1 MATTTARTPING
13 AAHAGTSMKQR
24 NRNAATAVA
33 PRGATIGDLARLLDA
48 ELIGDAAT
56 PVLGVA
62 GLDNPH
68 PGSILFIEN
77 EKLYDAALASSAAAI
92 IAPPAAAQNA
102 RAANGHGKAT
112 ILIGNPRL
120 AFARVM
126 EYFEPMAR
134 HEPGVHATAV
144 VEKGAVVSAGATIGA
159 HCYIGQDA
167 HIERGA
173 VLYPH
178 VYIGE
183 GAQIGED
190 STLFPSVVINHHVQ
204 LGKRVRI
211 HSGSVIGSD
220 GFGYVLDGGAH
231 HKVPQ
236 LGTVIVDDDVEIGAN
251 VGIDRATIG
260 ATRIGAGTKID
271 NLVQI
276 GHNCQIGKNCIIC
289 GHVGISGSVIIEDNA
304 IMAGQ
309 AGLADHSK
317 IGKGAVIGAKA
328 GIMSNS
334 EIGAGEFVMG
344 APAMPR
350 REFMKREATLRKL
363 PDTIRALDAK
373 IKELQQQIADL
384 QTSRNDD

>member
-1 MATTTARTPING
+1 MATTSIHTLSNDAARAKKTMTD
-13 AAHAGTSMKQR
+13 A
-24 NRNAATAVA
+24 NAAAPP

-56 PVLGVA
+56 PISGVA

-68 PGSILFIEN
+68 PGAILFIEK
-77 EKLYDAALASSAAAI
+77 ETLYAAALASSAAAI
-92 IAPPAAAQNA
+92 IAPPAAASSA

-126 EYFEPMAR
+126 EYFEPVAR
-134 HEPGVHATAV
+134 HEPGIHATAV
-144 VEKGAVVSAGATIGA
+144 VEKGAVVSVGVTVGA
-159 HCYIGQDA
+159 HCYVGVGARIGS
-167 HIERGA
+167 GA

-178 VYIGE
+178 VVVGD

-190 STLFPSVVINHHVQ
+190 AVLFPSVVISHHVQ
-204 LGKRVRI
+204 LGKRVRV

-220 GFGYVLDGGAH
+220 GFGYVLDGGTH

-236 LGTVIVDDDVEIGAN
+236 LGTVIVEDDVEIGAN

-260 ATRIGAGTKID
+260 ATHIGAGTKID

-373 IKELQQQIADL
+373 IKELQQQITDL
-384 QTSRNDD
+384 QSSSRNEE